1 MFNVKISLGLLL
13 VTGMTTEATGGCE
26 LTELVTDHI
35 LSNVD
40 RDKFV
45 TVMNC
50 NSVSH
55 EVRGNH

>member
-1 MFNVKISLGLLL
+1 
-13 VTGMTTEATGGCE
+13 MTSEATGGCE
-26 LTELVTDHI
+26 LTELVAYHV

-40 RDKFV
+40 RDEFV
-45 TVMNC
+45 TIMNC

>member
-1 MFNVKISLGLLL
+1 MS
-13 VTGMTTEATGGCE
+13 TEATGGCK
-26 LTELVTDHI
+26 LTELMANHV

-40 RDKFV
+40 RDKFI

-55 EVRGNH
+55 EVRGDH

>member
-1 MFNVKISLGLLL
+1 MS
-13 VTGMTTEATGGCE
+13 TEATGGCE
-26 LTELVTDHI
+26 LTELVANHV
-35 LSNVD
+35 LSNVN

-55 EVRGNH
+55 EVGGNH